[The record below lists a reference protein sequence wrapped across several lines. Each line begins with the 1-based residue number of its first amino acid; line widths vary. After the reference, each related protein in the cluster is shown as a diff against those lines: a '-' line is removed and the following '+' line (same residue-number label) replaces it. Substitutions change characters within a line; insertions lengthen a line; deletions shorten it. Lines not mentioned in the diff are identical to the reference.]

1 MDTDPPVPQDPLD
14 PWSLGSNKKKEIQ
27 KIVGF
32 FRKNTEEEVLKERE
46 AADAIAE
53 QARPRLEAA
62 HRATAIQ

>member
-1 MDTDPPVPQDPLD
+1 MDTDPPQGPLN

-32 FRKNTEEEVLKERE
+32 FRKKTEEEVLKERE

-53 QARPRLEAA
+53 QARLEAA